1 MTRTLVITNDFPPR
15 VGGIESFVLAL
26 VRRMDPSTVV
36 VHTARQPGDAA
47 FDAGLEFPVIRDPS
61 RIMLPTP
68 SITARSVDDRAGHG
82 LHLGVVRRGRAVG
95 PDGGDVEE
103 QGRSTAD
110 RGDDARARGVVGEG
124 ARHPAAAAPDR

>member
-15 VGGIESFVLAL
+15 VGGIESFVLAM
-26 VRRMDPSTVV
+26 VQRMDPATVV

-68 SITARSVDDRAGHG
+68 AITARSVAIARGHG
-82 LHLGVVRRGRAVG
+82 LRRRCG
-95 PDGGDVEE
+95 
-103 QGRSTAD
+103 S
-110 RGDDARARGVVGEG
+110 ARPHRWV
-124 ARHPAAAAPDR
+124 